1 MPIPSSGEVLGAG
14 KYRRGSQLPL
24 RGALIVGQADFE
36 DAWAAIL
43 LKLPHSDRRIKPW
56 SAAGRISRSAFFVS
70 CWDVDSVTVTGG
82 GIDGERRISKSDFAD
97 VFSAWPEY
105 CAGTKQR
112 SELRERSLNSTW
124 VISILHW
131 LEEGST

>member
-1 MPIPSSGEVLGAG
+1 
-14 KYRRGSQLPL
+14 
-24 RGALIVGQADFE
+24 VGPAEFE

-43 LKLPHSDRRIKPW
+43 LKLPDSDRSIKPW
-56 SAAGRISRSAFFVS
+56 SAAGGISRSPFFVS
-70 CWDVDSVTVTGG
+70 CWDIDSITVSRG
-82 GIDGERRISKSDFAD
+82 GIDGERRISKSDFAE
-97 VFSAWPEY
+97 VFSVWPEY

-112 SELRERSLNSTW
+112 SELRERSFNSTY

>member
-1 MPIPSSGEVLGAG
+1 V
-14 KYRRGSQLPL
+14 RT
-24 RGALIVGQADFE
+24 ADFE

-43 LKLPHSDRRIKPW
+43 LKLADSDRIIKPW
-56 SAAGRISRSAFFVS
+56 SAAGRISRSPFSVS
-70 CWDVDSVTVTGG
+70 CWDIDSITLTGG

-97 VFSAWPEY
+97 VFSVWPEY

-112 SELRERSLNSTW
+112 SELRERSFNSTY